1 MPQDAIIF
9 PASDLNESLS
19 AEDFAEKVI
28 CPAPDSAPPARAPPP
43 ALRPQHSCP
52 ASLVEELTLKTRMIR
67 QIRSFDAGDTVG
79 C

>member
-1 MPQDAIIF
+1 MTQDSIIF
-9 PASDLNESLS
+9 PESDLNESLS

-28 CPAPDSAPPARAPPP
+28 CHAPDSAPSP

-52 ASLVEELTLKTRMIR
+52 ASLLEELTLKTRMIR